1 MKYDSSENWFK
12 FLNLVTKERKMK
24 FTLSQVSD
32 KKKKKTKQQTEA
44 SDSLRELLYR
54 LLLFVVQFPDFF
66 VVLYLKQTKQC
77 F

>member
-32 KKKKKTKQQTEA
+32 KKKNKTKQQTEA

>member
-12 FLNLVTKERKMK
+12 FLNLVIKEGKWNLLCHRYQ
-24 FTLSQVSD
+24 T
-32 KKKKKTKQQTEA
+32 KKKKTKQQTEA
-44 SDSLRELLYR
+44 SDSFKELLYR
-54 LLLFVVQFPDFF
+54 LLLLVVQFPDFF

>member
-32 KKKKKTKQQTEA
+32 KKTKQQTEA

>member
-12 FLNLVTKERKMK
+12 FLNLVIKERKMK

-32 KKKKKTKQQTEA
+32 KKKTKQQTEA
-44 SDSLRELLYR
+44 SDSLKELLYR
-54 LLLFVVQFPDFF
+54 LLLFMVQFPDFF
-66 VVLYLKQTKQC
+66 FVLYLKQTKQC

>member
-12 FLNLVTKERKMK
+12 FLNLVIKESKIK

-32 KKKKKTKQQTEA
+32 KKKTKQQTEA
-44 SDSLRELLYR
+44 SDSLKELLYR
-54 LLLFVVQFPDFF
+54 LLLFMVQFPDFF

>member
-12 FLNLVTKERKMK
+12 FFNLVIKERKMK
-24 FTLSQVSD
+24 FTLSQVSE
-32 KKKKKTKQQTEA
+32 KKNKTKQQTEA
-44 SDSLRELLYR
+44 SDSLKELLYR
-54 LLLFVVQFPDFF
+54 LLLFMVQFPDFF

>member
-12 FLNLVTKERKMK
+12 FLNLVIKERKMK
-24 FTLSQVSD
+24 FTPSQVSD
-32 KKKKKTKQQTEA
+32 KKKTKQTEA
-44 SDSLRELLYR
+44 SDSLKELLYR
-54 LLLFVVQFPDFF
+54 LLLFMVQFPDFF

>member
-32 KKKKKTKQQTEA
+32 KKKNKTTNR
-44 SDSLRELLYR
+44 SI
-54 LLLFVVQFPDFF
+54 
-66 VVLYLKQTKQC
+66 
-77 F
+77 

>member
-32 KKKKKTKQQTEA
+32 KKKTKQQIEA

>member
-32 KKKKKTKQQTEA
+32 KKKKTKQQTEA

-66 VVLYLKQTKQC
+66 VILYLKQTKQC

>member
-32 KKKKKTKQQTEA
+32 KKKQNKTTNR
-44 SDSLRELLYR
+44 SI
-54 LLLFVVQFPDFF
+54 
-66 VVLYLKQTKQC
+66 
-77 F
+77 

>member
-1 MKYDSSENWFK
+1 MKYDSSENWFQ
-12 FLNLVTKERKMK
+12 FLNLVIKERKMK

-32 KKKKKTKQQTEA
+32 KKNKTKQQTEA
-44 SDSLRELLYR
+44 SDSFKELLYR
-54 LLLFVVQFPDFF
+54 LLLFMVQFPDFF

>member
-32 KKKKKTKQQTEA
+32 KKKKQNNKQKH
-44 SDSLRELLYR
+44 LI
-54 LLLFVVQFPDFF
+54 P
-66 VVLYLKQTKQC
+66 
-77 F
+77 